1 MKKQPFAITGA
12 GGGGGKGGGGSD
24 APEEDDDTLRS
35 KAEANIL
42 VAICEGEIE
51 GYATGDAK
59 TSVYLNDTPIET
71 PEGVENFG
79 DAVDVVQREGRN
91 DQDVLN
97 GFSDVRA
104 EQSVGVKTTKKG
116 GPVSVTTNSKDLNSV
131 VVRVGIGAL
140 YQVDEDSGDV
150 TGSEVEFNIRIIDFL
165 GDVIH
170 NDNKK
175 IKGKSRGAVDF
186 EYDFSLSGEGP
197 WTVRIERTTDDPENI
212 RQVDD
217 FFFKAIVGILNESFR
232 YPNTALIG
240 VRLNAE
246 GFRSVPSLSAE
257 LKGLKIEVPTNYN
270 TDNRAYNGVWDGSFK
285 TDYSNNPAWVFY
297 DLLTNERY
305 GCGQFVKED
314 DIDVFALNEIA
325 KYCDEL
331 VDDGRGGKEPRF
343 TFNGNINN
351 RGEAYDVLNSLA
363 AAFRGMLY
371 YSNGQIVP
379 TQDRPGSVVRK
390 FNASNVI
397 QEVSD
402 GGEVT
407 TPPFQYEGTGRKARK
422 TVALVSWNDP
432 DDRYRTKLEYVED
445 RNAVETLG
453 YRELEVRAFGCTS
466 QSQAQRMG
474 RWALLTNLTEKE
486 TVTFRVSADGF
497 FLLPGEL
504 IEIADEAKTARITA
518 GRVESGSTAG
528 RINVNTPLSFASG
541 TAYEITIGL
550 ETRGVN
556 ESASLAAS
564 AVIVS
569 TDFTTAPS
577 AGELFLI
584 KEINGATP
592 RTYRVVGLAEGG
604 DGTVTIT
611 ATAHNKD
618 KFDAVDNSTFLD
630 AQVRSVAG
638 VNVVPQ
644 VSVGTIRLDVT

>member
-12 GGGGGKGGGGSD
+12 GGGGAKGGSD
-24 APEEDDDTLRS
+24 APEEEDDNLRS
-35 KAEANIL
+35 RAEANIL
-42 VAICEGEIE
+42 VAICEGEIK
-51 GYATGDAK
+51 GYATGEAE
-59 TSVYLNDTPIET
+59 TSVYLNDTPIRT
-71 PEGVENFG
+71 PEGVDNFG
-79 DAVDVVQREGRN
+79 DAVKIVRRKGTN
-91 DQDVLN
+91 DQPVLKD
-97 GFSDVRA
+97 FSDVRI
-104 EQSVGVKTTKKG
+104 EQSVGVKATKSG
-116 GPVSVTTNSKDLNSV
+116 GPVFVTTGHKDLNSV
-131 VVRVGIGAL
+131 IVRVGIGAL

-150 TGSEVEFNIRIIDFL
+150 SGSEVEFNVRIIDFL
-165 GDVIH
+165 GAVIH
-170 NDNKK
+170 DETKK

-197 WTVRIERTTDDPENI
+197 WTVRIERQTDDPENI

-217 FFFKAIVGILNESFR
+217 LIFKAIVGILDESFR

-240 VRLNAE
+240 VTLNAE
-246 GFRSVPSLSAE
+246 GFRSIPSLSAE
-257 LKGLKIEVPTNYN
+257 LKGLKIQVPTNYN
-270 TDNRAYNGVWDGSFK
+270 PKDRTSKGVWNGLFEMK
-285 TDYSNNPAWVFY
+285 YSNNPAWVFY

-325 KYCDEL
+325 KYCDEE

-390 FNASNVI
+390 FNSSNVI

-466 QSQAQRMG
+466 QGQAQRMG

-504 IEIADEAKTARITA
+504 IEIADEAKTARIIA
-518 GRVESGSTAG
+518 GRVESGSTAS
-528 RINVNTPLSFASG
+528 RINVDTPLSFTSG
-541 TAYEITIGL
+541 IAYEITIGN
-550 ETRGVN
+550 ETQSIREN
-556 ESASLAAS
+556 ASIAAS
-564 AVIVS
+564 AVLVS
-569 TDFTTAPS
+569 NDFTTAPS
-577 AGELFLI
+577 AGDLFLI
-584 KEINGATP
+584 KEVNSAVP
-592 RTYRVVGLAEGG
+592 KTYRVVGLAEGD
-604 DGTVTIT
+604 DGTVTVT

-618 KFDAVDNSTFLD
+618 KFDAVDSSTFLD

-644 VSVGTIRLDVT
+644 VSVSTIRLDVT

>member
-1 MKKQPFAITGA
+1 
-12 GGGGGKGGGGSD
+12 
-24 APEEDDDTLRS
+24 
-35 KAEANIL
+35 
-42 VAICEGEIE
+42 
-51 GYATGDAK
+51 
-59 TSVYLNDTPIET
+59 
-71 PEGVENFG
+71 
-79 DAVDVVQREGRN
+79 
-91 DQDVLN
+91 
-97 GFSDVRA
+97 
-104 EQSVGVKTTKKG
+104 
-116 GPVSVTTNSKDLNSV
+116 
-131 VVRVGIGAL
+131 
-140 YQVDEDSGDV
+140 
-150 TGSEVEFNIRIIDFL
+150 
-165 GDVIH
+165 
-170 NDNKK
+170 
-175 IKGKSRGAVDF
+175 
-186 EYDFSLSGEGP
+186 LSGEGP
-197 WTVRIERTTDDPENI
+197 WTVRVKRETNDPDNI

-217 FFFKAIVGILNESFR
+217 LIFKAIVGILDESFR

-240 VRLNAE
+240 VTLNAE

-270 TDNRAYNGVWDGSFK
+270 PDDRTSNGVWDGLFK
-285 TDYSNNPAWVFY
+285 TAYSSNPAWVFY

-305 GCGQFVKED
+305 GCGQFIKED

-325 KYCDEL
+325 KYCDEE

-379 TQDRPGSVVRK
+379 TQDRPGSVIRK
-390 FNASNVI
+390 FNSSNVI

-466 QSQAQRMG
+466 QGQAQRMG

-504 IEIADEAKTARITA
+504 IEIADEAKTARIIA
-518 GRVESGSTAG
+518 GRVESGSTAS
-528 RINVNTPLSFASG
+528 RINVDTPLSFTSG
-541 TAYEITIGL
+541 IAYEITIGN
-550 ETRGVN
+550 ETQSIREN
-556 ESASLAAS
+556 ASIAAS
-564 AVIVS
+564 AVLVS
-569 TDFTTAPS
+569 NDFTTAPS
-577 AGELFLI
+577 AGDLFLI
-584 KEINGATP
+584 KEVNGAVP
-592 RTYRVVGLAEGG
+592 KTYRVVGLAEGD
-604 DGTVTIT
+604 DGTVTVT

-618 KFDAVDNSTFLD
+618 KFDAVDSATFLD

-638 VNVVPQ
+638 VNVVPR

>member
-518 GRVESGSTAG
+518 GRVESGSTVS
-528 RINVNTPLSFASG
+528 RINVNIPLSFDSDA
-541 TAYEITIGL
+541 AYEITIGL
-550 ETRGVN
+550 ETRGIR
-556 ESASLAAS
+556 EPASLAAS
-564 AVIVS
+564 AVLVS

>member
-12 GGGGGKGGGGSD
+12 GGGGGGKGGGSD
-24 APEEDDDTLRS
+24 APEEEDDNLRS

-51 GYATGDAK
+51 GYATGEAE
-59 TSVYLNDTPIET
+59 TSVYLNDTPIRT
-71 PEGVENFG
+71 PEGVDNFG

-97 GFSDVRA
+97 GFSDVRI
-104 EQSVGVKTTKKG
+104 EQSVGVKATKRG
-116 GPVSVTTNSKDLNSV
+116 GPVSVTTSHKDLNSI
-131 VVRVGIGAL
+131 VVRIGVGAL
-140 YQVDEDSGDV
+140 YKVDEDSGDV
-150 TGSEVEFNIRIIDFL
+150 SGSEVEFNIRIIDFL

-170 NDNKK
+170 NETKK

-197 WTVRIERTTDDPENI
+197 WTVRVERETNDPENI

-217 FFFKAIVGILNESFR
+217 LIFKAVIGILDESFR

-240 VRLNAE
+240 VTLNAE

-270 TDNRAYNGVWDGSFK
+270 PDDRTSSGVWDGSFK
-285 TDYSNNPAWVFY
+285 TAYSNNPAWVFY

-325 KYCDEL
+325 KYCDEE

-379 TQDRPGSVVRK
+379 TQDRPGSVIRK
-390 FNASNVI
+390 FNSSNVI
-397 QEVSD
+397 QEVND

-466 QSQAQRMG
+466 QGQAQRMG

-504 IEIADEAKTARITA
+504 IEIADEAKTARIIA
-518 GRVESGSTAG
+518 GRVESGSTAS
-528 RINVNTPLSFASG
+528 RINVDTPLSFTSG
-541 TAYEITIGL
+541 IAYEITIGN
-550 ETRGVN
+550 ETQSIREN
-556 ESASLAAS
+556 ASIAAS
-564 AVIVS
+564 AVLVS
-569 TDFTTAPS
+569 NDFTTAPS
-577 AGELFLI
+577 AGDLFLI
-584 KEINGATP
+584 KEVNGAVP
-592 RTYRVVGLAEGG
+592 KTYRVVGLAEGD
-604 DGTVTIT
+604 DGTVTVT

-618 KFDAVDNSTFLD
+618 KFDAVDSSTFLD

-638 VNVVPQ
+638 VNVVPR